1 MAFDTSMMIIR
12 GPEEKHPEKITGP
25 PVTYRVTIYGIPKRA
40 NPFTISLAPGNIP
53 LA

>member
-25 PVTYRVTIYGIPKRA
+25 PATYRVTI
-40 NPFTISLAPGNIP
+40 
-53 LA
+53 